1 MTTRILALISV
12 LALGVSA
19 AAAQSNAGW
28 LRYPSISPDGK
39 TIVFTYKGDLYRVAA
54 TGGTAIPLTTHQ
66 AHDFMPVW
74 SRDGR
79 QIAFASDRYGNF
91 DVFVMPAE
99 GGEAKRLTFHSA
111 AEYPYTFTGDDKAVV
126 FGAARMDTAA
136 NRLFPTGSQPELY
149 QVPAAGGRPVQ
160 LLTTPAED
168 VKFSRTGQFLLYHD
182 KKGGENVWRKHHTS
196 AITRDVWLHDTKAG
210 THRKITTFAGEDR
223 SPIFADGDKAF
234 YYLSEES
241 GTFNVHKMGID
252 GGKSQQVTSFRNLP
266 VRFLSSSD
274 AGILSFGYDGD
285 LYTMKPGSSPQKVAV
300 AISADAKANRE
311 RVVPVTSG
319 AREMAVAPSGK
330 EIAFV
335 ARGDVFVTSAEGG
348 VTKRVTATPEE
359 ERGVGFSPDGKALV
373 YASERNGR
381 WAVYEARK
389 ARDEEPYFYAST
401 LLKETPLVANA
412 QQNTQ
417 PRYSPDGKELA
428 YIEDRNTLKILN
440 LESKQARTL
449 LTDKEIFGGGGGQ
462 HFLWS
467 PDSKWLL
474 FDYSI
479 PGIAPGEVGIVRA
492 DGKSAPA
499 NLTLSGFDDARA
511 KWILGGKA
519 MLWFSTRDG
528 LKSVAQSG
536 SAQRDVY
543 AMFFTK
549 EAWDRFRLTKE
560 EYTLVKEAD
569 EKKDKEKPKA
579 DAEKDKKDASK
590 DAKIEDVV
598 VDFDGLEIRKARLT
612 IHSSLLGDALVGK
625 DGETLY
631 YLARFEKNANLWST
645 NLRTKE
651 TKMLVALNAA
661 AGSMEWDKDQKNIF
675 LLADGTLSKINPAG
689 AKRES
694 VSFSSEV
701 VADTEAERAAM
712 FDHVWRRTRD
722 TFYSAGYHGVD
733 WIGIRPIY
741 AKYLPHISNN
751 YEFSEMLS
759 EMLGE
764 LNISHSGSS
773 YSASSPTDDATAALG
788 VFYDQAYAGP
798 GMKVAEVVKD
808 GPLDKAGMD
817 VKPGMIIE
825 SVDGQAIAAGMD
837 IAQVL
842 NRKAGKPVLL
852 VVADGAKK
860 TEVVTKPVTLAE
872 ENRLLYTRWVRRN
885 QEEVD
890 RLSNGQFGY
899 IHVPGMNDGAYRTTF
914 EEALGKYTLRKG
926 LVVDTRFNGGGESRG
941 RPRDVPER
949 EAVLQLH
956 HRHAQQRVR
965 AEFPVDQAQRVA
977 RQRSELQRRALLRLH
992 VQDAQDRAAHRHARA
1007 RHVHLR
1013 RLGVAA
1019 RRRALGRSRR
1029 RREGLDDRQ
1038 VPREPA
1044 DRARHQAHER
1054 IRRRHH
1060 RQGPAARGGGGRAD
1074 EDRQVEEAACDGVW
1088 RRW

>member
-1 MTTRILALISV
+1 MKTRILALISV

-19 AAAQSNAGW
+19 AAAAQPSAGW

-39 TIVFTYKGDLYRVAA
+39 TIVFTHKGDLYRVAA
-54 TGGTAIPLTTHQ
+54 AGGTAIPLTTHQ

-91 DVFVMPAE
+91 DVFVIPAE
-99 GGEAKRLTFHSA
+99 GGEARRLTFHSA
-111 AEYPYTFTGDDKAVV
+111 AEYPYTFTGDGTAIV

-149 QVPAAGGRPVQ
+149 QVPTAGGRPVQ

-168 VKFSRTGQFLLYHD
+168 VKFSRNGQFVIYHD

-196 AITRDVWLHDTKAG
+196 AITRDVWIHDTQAG
-210 THRKITTFAGEDR
+210 THRKITTFSGEDR

-252 GGKSQQVTSFRNLP
+252 GGKSQQVTSFKNLP

-300 AISADAKANRE
+300 AITADAKANRE

-319 AREMAVAPSGK
+319 AREMAVSPSGK

-335 ARGDVFVTSAEGG
+335 ARGDVFVTSVEGG

-359 ERGVGFSPDGKALV
+359 ERGIGFSPDGKALV

-428 YIEDRNTLKILN
+428 YIEDRNTLRILT

-449 LTDKEIFGGGGGQ
+449 LTDKEIFGGGGGH

-492 DGKSAPA
+492 DGKSAPT

-560 EYTLVKEAD
+560 EYALVKEAE

-590 DAKIEDVV
+590 DVKIDDVV

-645 NLRTKE
+645 NLRTRE

-661 AGSMEWDKDQKNIF
+661 GGSMEWDKEQKNIF
-675 LLADGTLSKINPAG
+675 LLADGTLSKIDPAG

-722 TFYSAGYHGVD
+722 TFYSAGFHGVD
-733 WIGIRPIY
+733 WVGIRPIY
-741 AKYLPHISNN
+741 AKYLPHIGNN

-773 YSASSPTDDATAALG
+773 VLGLVADRRRHRGPRGLLRPDLRWSWDEGGGGRQRRPARQGRDGRQAGHDHRVGRRPGGCGRHGHRAGPEPKGRQAHAACRGGRREEDRGGYEAHHAGRREPVALRALG
-788 VFYDQAYAGP
+788 
-798 GMKVAEVVKD
+798 AE
-808 GPLDKAGMD
+808 
-817 VKPGMIIE
+817 KPGR
-825 SVDGQAIAAGMD
+825 SQPPQQRAVRLHPRAGHERRRVSHD
-837 IAQVL
+837 VRGSARQV
-842 NRKAGKPVLL
+842 RPEKGP
-852 VVADGAKK
+852 
-860 TEVVTKPVTLAE
+860 
-872 ENRLLYTRWVRRN
+872 RRRHAV
-885 QEEVD
+885 Q
-890 RLSNGQFGY
+890 R
-899 IHVPGMNDGAYRTTF
+899 R
-914 EEALGKYTLRKG
+914 R
-926 LVVDTRFNGGGESRG
+926 RSRG

-949 EAVLQLH
+949 QTVLQLH

-977 RQRSELQRRALLRLH
+977 RQRGELQRRALLRLH
-992 VQDAQDRAAHRHARA
+992 VQDAQDRAACRHAGA
-1007 RHVHLR
+1007 RHVHVR

-1019 RRRALGRSRR
+1019 RRRALGRARH
-1029 RREGLDDRQ
+1029 RREGLDHGQ

-1044 DRARHQAHER
+1044 DRA
-1054 IRRRHH
+1054 
-1060 RQGPAARGGGGRAD
+1060 
-1074 EDRQVEEAACDGVW
+1074 
-1088 RRW
+1088 

>member
-1 MTTRILALISV
+1 MR
-12 LALGVSA
+12 
-19 AAAQSNAGW
+19 
-28 LRYPSISPDGK
+28 
-39 TIVFTYKGDLYRVAA
+39 
-54 TGGTAIPLTTHQ
+54 
-66 AHDFMPVW
+66 
-74 SRDGR
+74 
-79 QIAFASDRYGNF
+79 
-91 DVFVMPAE
+91 
-99 GGEAKRLTFHSA
+99 
-111 AEYPYTFTGDDKAVV
+111 
-126 FGAARMDTAA
+126 
-136 NRLFPTGSQPELY
+136 
-149 QVPAAGGRPVQ
+149 
-160 LLTTPAED
+160 
-168 VKFSRTGQFLLYHD
+168 
-182 KKGGENVWRKHHTS
+182 
-196 AITRDVWLHDTKAG
+196 
-210 THRKITTFAGEDR
+210 
-223 SPIFADGDKAF
+223 
-234 YYLSEES
+234 
-241 GTFNVHKMGID
+241 
-252 GGKSQQVTSFRNLP
+252 
-266 VRFLSSSD
+266 
-274 AGILSFGYDGD
+274 
-285 LYTMKPGSSPQKVAV
+285 PGSSPQKLAV
-300 AISADAKANRE
+300 AITADAKANRE
-311 RVVPVTSG
+311 RVVPVTTG

-335 ARGDVFVTSAEGG
+335 ARGDVFVTSVEGG

-359 ERGVGFSPDGKALV
+359 ERGVGFAPDGKALV

-417 PRYSPDGKELA
+417 PRYSPDGKEIA

-449 LTDKEIFGGGGGQ
+449 LTDKEIFGGGGGH

-467 PDSKWLL
+467 PDSTWLL

-492 DGKSAPA
+492 DGKSAPT

-560 EYTLVKEAD
+560 EYALVKEAE

-598 VDFDGLEIRKARLT
+598 VDFDGLDIRKARLT

-661 AGSMEWDKDQKNIF
+661 AGSMEWDKEQKNIF
-675 LLADGTLSKINPAG
+675 LLADGTLSKIDPAG

-733 WIGIRPIY
+733 WLGIRPIY

-788 VFYDQAYAGP
+788 VFYDQTYAGP

-837 IAQVL
+837 IAQAL

-852 VVADGAKK
+852 VVTEDAKK
-860 TEVVTKPVTLAE
+860 TEVVAKPITLAE
-872 ENRLLYTRWVRRN
+872 ENRLLYARWVRRN
-885 QEEVD
+885 QEEVN

-914 EEALGKYTLRKG
+914 EEALGKYALRKG
-926 LVVDTRFNGGGESRG
+926 LVVDTRFNGGGDLVADLAMFLSGKQFFSYTTDTRSNGFEPNFRWTKPSVSLANEANYSDGHCYAYTYKMLKIGPLVGMPVPGTCTFAGWESLPDGVRWG
-941 RPRDVPER
+941 VPGIGVKDSTTGKYLENQQTEPDIR
-949 EAVLQLH
+949 LMNDYSVVITGKDQQL
-956 HRHAQQRVR
+956 
-965 AEFPVDQAQRVA
+965 
-977 RQRSELQRRALLRLH
+977 
-992 VQDAQDRAAHRHARA
+992 
-1007 RHVHLR
+1007 
-1013 RLGVAA
+1013 
-1019 RRRALGRSRR
+1019 
-1029 RREGLDDRQ
+1029 
-1038 VPREPA
+1038 
-1044 DRARHQAHER
+1044 
-1054 IRRRHH
+1054 
-1060 RQGPAARGGGGRAD
+1060 
-1074 EDRQVEEAACDGVW
+1074 EAAVAELMKLVK
-1088 RRW
+1088 

>member
-1 MTTRILALISV
+1 MKTRLLALLCV
-12 LALGVSA
+12 LGFGATA
-19 AAAQSNAGW
+19 ATQSTPHW
-28 LRYPSISPDGK
+28 LRYPAISPDGR

-54 TGGTAIPLTTHQ
+54 AGGTAVPLTTHA

-74 SRDGR
+74 SRDGK

-91 DVFVMPAE
+91 DVFVMPAD
-99 GGEAKRLTFHSA
+99 GGEARRLTYHSA
-111 AEYPYTFTGDDKAVV
+111 SEYPYTFTGDGLAVV

-168 VKFSRTGQFLLYHD
+168 VELSRSGHLMLYHD
-182 KKGGENVWRKHHTS
+182 KKGGENPWRKHQTS
-196 AITRDVWLHDTKAG
+196 AIARDVWVLDTKAG
-210 THRKITTFAGEDR
+210 THRRITTFAGEDR
-223 SPIFADGDKAF
+223 SPVFTDGDKAF

-241 GTFNVHKMGID
+241 GTFNVHKMGLA
-252 GGKSQQVTSFRNLP
+252 GGKSQQVTSFKKLP
-266 VRFLSSSD
+266 VRFLSL
-274 AGILSFGYDGD
+274 AGTGTLCFGYDGEI
-285 LYTMKPGSSPQKVAV
+285 YTMTPGGSPQKVSV

-311 RVVPVTSG
+311 RVVPVTNG
-319 AREMAVAPSGK
+319 AREMAVAPGGK

-335 ARGDVFVTSAEGG
+335 ARGDVFVTSVEGG

-359 ERGVGFSPDGKALV
+359 ERGVGFSPDGKAVV

-381 WAVYEARK
+381 WAIYEARR

-401 LLKETPLVANA
+401 LLKETALVANA

-417 PRYSPDGKELA
+417 PLYSPDGKELA
-428 YIEDRNTLKILN
+428 YIEDRNTLKVLT

-449 LTDKEIFGGGGGQ
+449 LTDKEIFGGGGQ
-462 HFLWS
+462 HVLWS

-479 PGIAPGEVGIVRA
+479 PGIAPGEVGLVRA
-492 DGKSAPA
+492 DGKSTPA
-499 NLTLSGFDDARA
+499 NLTLSGFNDDRA
-511 KWILGGKA
+511 KWILDGKA
-519 MLWFSTRDG
+519 MLWFSNRDG
-528 LKSVAQSG
+528 LESVAQGG

-560 EYTLVKEAD
+560 EYALVKEAED
-569 EKKDKEKPKA
+569 KKDKEKEKPKA
-579 DAEKDKKDASK
+579 GADKEKKEPAAETV
-590 DAKIEDVV
+590 EDIL

-612 IHSSLLGDALVGK
+612 IHSSLLSDALVSK

-651 TKMLVALNAA
+651 TKMLVALNSSG
-661 AGSMEWDKDQKNIF
+661 GSMAWDKDQKNIF
-675 LLADGTLSKINPAG
+675 LLADGTLSKIDPAG

-694 VSFSSEV
+694 VGFSSEV

-733 WIGIRPIY
+733 WIGIRPVY

-751 YEFSEMLS
+751 HEFSEMLS

-773 YSASSPTDDATAALG
+773 YSPSSPTDDATAALG
-788 VFYDQAYAGP
+788 VFYDQTYAGP
-798 GMKVAEVVKD
+798 GVKVAEVVKD
-808 GPLDKAGMD
+808 GPLSKAGMD
-817 VKPGMIIE
+817 IRPGMIIE
-825 SVDGQAIAAGMD
+825 AVDGQAIAADMD
-837 IAQVL
+837 IAQAL

-860 TEVVTKPVTLAE
+860 TEVVTKPITLAE
-872 ENRLLYTRWVRRN
+872 ENRLLYARWVRRN
-885 QEEVD
+885 QDEVD
-890 RLSNGQFGY
+890 RLSSGQFGY

-914 EEALGKYTLRKG
+914 EEALGKFALRKG
-926 LVVDTRFNGGGESRG
+926 LVVDTRFNGGGDLVADLAMFLSGKQFFTYTTDTRSNGFEPNFRWTKPS
-941 RPRDVPER
+941 VSLAN
-949 EAVLQLH
+949 EANYSDGH
-956 HRHAQQRVR
+956 CYAHMYKM
-965 AEFPVDQAQRVA
+965 
-977 RQRSELQRRALLRLH
+977 LRLGPLVGMPVPGTCTFAGWEMLPDGVRWGVPGVGVKDSTTGRYLENLQTEPDVTLMNEYH
-992 VQDAQDRAAHRHARA
+992 VVIAGKDQQ
-1007 RHVHLR
+1007 L
-1013 RLGVAA
+1013 
-1019 RRRALGRSRR
+1019 
-1029 RREGLDDRQ
+1029 
-1038 VPREPA
+1038 
-1044 DRARHQAHER
+1044 
-1054 IRRRHH
+1054 
-1060 RQGPAARGGGGRAD
+1060 
-1074 EDRQVEEAACDGVW
+1074 EAAVAELMKLIK
-1088 RRW
+1088 

>member
-1 MTTRILALISV
+1 MTTRILALTLV
-12 LALGVSA
+12 LAFGLSA
-19 AAAQSNAGW
+19 AAAQSGPGW
-28 LRYPSISPDGK
+28 MRYPSISPDGK

-54 TGGTAIPLTTHQ
+54 AGGTATPLTAHA

-99 GGEAKRLTFHSA
+99 GGEARRLTFHSA
-111 AEYPYTFTGDDKAVV
+111 AEHPYAFTGDGQAVV

-149 QVPAAGGRPVQ
+149 QVPAAGGRPIQ

-168 VKFSRTGQFLLYHD
+168 VKLGRTGQFLLYHD
-182 KKGGENVWRKHHTS
+182 KKGGENPWRKHHTS
-196 AITRDVWLHDTKAG
+196 AIARDVWIHDTKAG

-223 SPIFADGDKAF
+223 SPVFTDGDRAF

-241 GTFNVHKMGID
+241 GSFNVHKMGID
-252 GGKSQQVTSFRNLP
+252 GGKSQQVTSFRGLP
-266 VRFLSSSD
+266 VRFLSLSD
-274 AGILSFGYDGD
+274 TGTLCFGYDGE
-285 LYTMKPGSSPQKVAV
+285 LYTMKPGASPQKVAV
-300 AISADAKANRE
+300 AIAADAKANRE
-311 RVVPVTSG
+311 RVVPVTTG

-335 ARGDVFVTSAEGG
+335 ARGDVFVTSVEGG
-348 VTKRVTATPEE
+348 VTKRVTTTPEE

-381 WAVYEARK
+381 WAVYEARR
-389 ARDEEPYFYAST
+389 ARDEEPYFYACT
-401 LLKETPLVANA
+401 LVKEAPLVANA

-417 PRYSPDGKELA
+417 PRYSPDGKEIA
-428 YIEDRNTLKILN
+428 YIEDRNTLRVLN
-440 LESKQARTL
+440 VESKLTRTL
-449 LTDKEIFGGGGGQ
+449 LTDKEIFGGGGGH
-462 HFLWS
+462 HFRWS

-492 DGKSAPA
+492 DGKSTPA

-511 KWILGGKA
+511 TWILGGKA
-519 MLWFSTRDG
+519 MLWFSNRDG
-528 LKSVAQSG
+528 LRSVAQGG

-560 EYTLVKEAD
+560 EYALVKEAE

-579 DAEKDKKDASK
+579 DAEKDKKDAPK
-590 DAKIEDVV
+590 DAKVEDVV
-598 VDFDGLEIRKARLT
+598 IDFDGLDIRKARLT
-612 IHSSLLGDALVGK
+612 IHSSLLSDALLSK

-651 TKMLVALNAA
+651 TKMLVALSANG
-661 AGSMEWDKDQKNIF
+661 GSMEWDKDQKNIF
-675 LLADGTLSKINPAG
+675 LLADGTLSKIDPAG

-733 WIGIRPIY
+733 WLGIRPVY

-773 YSASSPTDDATAALG
+773 FSSSAPTDDATAALG
-788 VFYDQAYAGP
+788 VFYDQTYTGA
-798 GMKVAEVVKD
+798 GMKVGEVVKD
-808 GPLDKAGMD
+808 GPLNKAGMD
-817 VKPGMIIE
+817 IKPGMIIE
-825 SVDGQAIAAGMD
+825 SVDGQAIAPGMD
-837 IAQVL
+837 IAQAL

-860 TEVVTKPVTLAE
+860 TEVVTKPITLAE
-872 ENRLLYTRWVRRN
+872 ENRLLYARWVRRN
-885 QEEVD
+885 QDEVD
-890 RLSNGQFGY
+890 RLSDGQFGY

-914 EEALGKYTLRKG
+914 EEALGKYALRKG
-926 LVVDTRFNGGGESRG
+926 LVVDTRFNGGGDLVADLAMFLSGKQFFSYTTDTRSNGFEPNFRWTRPSVSLANEANYSDGHCYAYMYKMLKLGPLVGMPVPGTCTFAGWEMLQDGLRWGVPGVGVKDSTTG
-941 RPRDVPER
+941 RYLENQQTEPDIKLMNEYQVVITGKDQQL
-949 EAVLQLH
+949 EA
-956 HRHAQQRVR
+956 A
-965 AEFPVDQAQRVA
+965 
-977 RQRSELQRRALLRLH
+977 
-992 VQDAQDRAAHRHARA
+992 
-1007 RHVHLR
+1007 
-1013 RLGVAA
+1013 VAA
-1019 RRRALGRSRR
+1019 LTK
-1029 RREGLDDRQ
+1029 L
-1038 VPREPA
+1038 VK
-1044 DRARHQAHER
+1044 
-1054 IRRRHH
+1054 
-1060 RQGPAARGGGGRAD
+1060 
-1074 EDRQVEEAACDGVW
+1074 
-1088 RRW
+1088 